1 MIRTG
6 TWENERL
13 AKVVERYQSNLEK
26 VTSKYDVVAETARMG
41 CNVNICEMWML
52 TQMWEG

>member
-52 TQMWEG
+52 TLMWE